1 MLKNL
6 ISNIKKHKTF
16 LIILLCLSV
25 GILMVFSDSKTTPKI
40 SESNTTDTEE
50 YTTDLENRLEELIN
64 QISGVSS
71 AKVLITLEQ
80 TNEYIYAS
88 DDSDTSQKHV
98 IVNEALV
105 YVTENLPKIKGV
117 AIVCKGGNNDV
128 TKRKITE
135 LTCSLLGIYS
145 TSVYVTE

>member
-6 ISNIKKHKTF
+6 ISNTKKHKTF

-40 SESNTTDTEE
+40 SESNTTDTEK